1 MIAQRQGE
9 DGSDLA
15 TFGQQVKRLRTE
27 AGLTQ
32 QQLADRVG
40 VSVSAV
46 RDWEARGAKEQE
58 ADLYRRLARAL
69 GVSTDVLLGMSEGT

>member
-1 MIAQRQGE
+1 ME
-9 DGSDLA
+9 
-15 TFGQQVKRLRTE
+15 TFGQQVKRLRLE

-32 QQLADRVG
+32 QQLAERVG

-46 RDWEARGAKEQE
+46 RDWEARGAKENE

-69 GVSTDVLLGMSEGT
+69 GVSADVLLGLVEQPPADNPSSG